1 MVGIGLIVDK
11 NLAAMAE
18 ELHGLETKDR
28 IPRGRAAP
36 LEARGS
42 AHRAQGMEPST
53 SGALE
58 VRGLRLE
65 AKKQHR
71 A

>member
-1 MVGIGLIVDK
+1 M
-11 NLAAMAE
+11 
-18 ELHGLETKDR
+18 
-28 IPRGRAAP
+28 
-36 LEARGS
+36 EARGS

-65 AKKQHR
+65 EREEIVSSGHLAAGCRQNREHGGREKGGIR
-71 A
+71 LR